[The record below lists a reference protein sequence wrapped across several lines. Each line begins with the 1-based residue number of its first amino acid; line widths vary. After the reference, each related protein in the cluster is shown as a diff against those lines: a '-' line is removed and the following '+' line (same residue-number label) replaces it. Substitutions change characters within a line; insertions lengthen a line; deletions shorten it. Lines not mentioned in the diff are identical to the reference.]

1 MPLRLSAPVIK
12 DFLLDRTDKMHSVDD
27 GIPTKVTIKQASQID
42 NERRSQVLAKN
53 TRILDEDPSRIKI
66 QSDWSVEE
74 LKRMEVRLTLVGCN
88 IEAEDGKAL
97 FKFKADG
104 GIPSLDMN
112 DLEFERAWG
121 KLPGDIANEIYLHVL
136 EVNFDWSNPLMG

>member
-12 DFLLDRTDKMHSVDD
+12 DFLLDRTDKVHTVDD
-27 GIPTKVTIKQASQID
+27 GVPTKITIKQASQVD
-42 NERRSQVLAKN
+42 NERRSNILAKN

-88 IEAEDGKAL
+88 IEAEDGTAL
-97 FKFKADG
+97 FKFKNDG
-104 GIPSLDMN
+104 GVPSLAMN

-121 KLPGDIANEIYLHVL
+121 KLPGDIANEIYSHVL